1 MRELETQIKGK
12 TIRYQVEDE
21 AGKKAI
27 ITGGDR
33 LGSRLEIP
41 EEIDGYQVTAIDKK
55 AFLGNR
61 LLSEVVIPR
70 SVNRIMDYSFAQCPA
85 LRTVV
90 ILNPDIKLSRGTFVD
105 CRGIENICVGSDKKS
120 SLSALTA
127 ALVHRLKADYI
138 LTEKITDDEKW
149 YYKWDIELKVYLGR
163 ADDEEYTSIVLCGEE
178 DVQFSQEEYVNNI
191 RKGKCALCF
200 IRLMNDDFLMEDTRA
215 EYVNYLL
222 SYTKGCECDAA
233 WQALLSEFADR
244 VDYFKL
250 FADIGGIT
258 NENLDD
264 MLIDMGGM
272 ATETKAFLLEFR
284 QNNQNSQTED
294 VFDMF
299 KL

>member
-1 MRELETQIKGK
+1 
-12 TIRYQVEDE
+12 
-21 AGKKAI
+21 
-27 ITGGDR
+27 
-33 LGSRLEIP
+33 
-41 EEIDGYQVTAIDKK
+41 
-55 AFLGNR
+55 
-61 LLSEVVIPR
+61 
-70 SVNRIMDYSFAQCPA
+70 
-85 LRTVV
+85 
-90 ILNPDIKLSRGTFVD
+90 
-105 CRGIENICVGSDKKS
+105 
-120 SLSALTA
+120 
-127 ALVHRLKADYI
+127 
-138 LTEKITDDEKW
+138 
-149 YYKWDIELKVYLGR
+149 
-163 ADDEEYTSIVLCGEE
+163 
-178 DVQFSQEEYVNNI
+178 
-191 RKGKCALCF
+191 
-200 IRLMNDDFLMEDTRA
+200 MNDDFLMEDTRA

-299 KL
+299 RL